1 MRIIVEALN
10 VFVEV
15 VSLIS
20 ETMRV
25 TVEAMRVLLE
35 AMNVFIE
42 AVSVIIEAE
51 REIFNKTFKNHFLS
65 KYLKS
70 TVYCDPDPLTS
81 HESVQGGYTF
91 DRFLREGKVF

>member
-1 MRIIVEALN
+1 VRIIVKALN

-42 AVSVIIEAE
+42 AVSMIIEAVRLKKMPLKKARAKKLCE
-51 REIFNKTFKNHFLS
+51 FRFFSFLCIFSWFFAFNF
-65 KYLKS
+65 
-70 TVYCDPDPLTS
+70 C
-81 HESVQGGYTF
+81 
-91 DRFLREGKVF
+91 